1 MLEHVQYSVYLIWSI
16 YMQCYCW
23 YCFALFPIDIVIYL
37 KNCGWILLN
46 EIQMKRET
54 NTSTFLKAPFLLLFI
69 WTFLYQWSVWWR
81 YEICGGENKTFSLC
95 ESARNV
101 FFCLFF
107 FSLFVFHVQPH
118 FQYIFTVIYL
128 LVLLNINILCV
139 FSITI
144 KHIYFQMIL
153 FFIKA
158 KMDFGLVSLFL
169 SVHNSQLHALT
180 LCPKCW

>member
-1 MLEHVQYSVYLIWSI
+1 MLLLILFCFVSYRHCHLSEKLWMDFIERNTNEKKDKHFNIPESAFFVVVYLNIFVSVISLMEIWDLWRRKQNI
-16 YMQCYCW
+16 LFVWKCQK
-23 YCFALFPIDIVIYL
+23 CFF
-37 KNCGWILLN
+37 
-46 EIQMKRET
+46 
-54 NTSTFLKAPFLLLFI
+54 
-69 WTFLYQWSVWWR
+69 
-81 YEICGGENKTFSLC
+81 FS
-95 ESARNV
+95 
-101 FFCLFF
+101 